1 MVGMVDET
9 MNEDKPKWWSFLAW
23 PIVGAALA
31 FSILALMTIGIIVL
45 PFALVGLFALLRW
58 GGNRKSSAGLISGV
72 GLPLIYI
79 AFLNRDGPGDI
90 CTPYG
95 SGGQQCT
102 QEWSPWPWLVVGLGL
117 VIWGVWLFLRLRR
130 NGGVTSESG
139 NDEALTATAPTPH
152 PLDLPIENR
161 ARKLVASG
169 AVIWTITGSIVAI
182 SGLATVNRD
191 AKPFFSAT
199 ILLATLA
206 GIGATFSALRGKRRA
221 TILLLF
227 VSVIYPTYFGWEL
240 SLVPIILACYLL
252 FNPFVTSFRNPEMR
266 LRNIQVLSF
275 LAIAILI
282 GLAWMKYHVDPNAST
297 ESKRVQNAFNAMFLA
312 VSTKDAVP
320 TRWLT
325 PEHAGS
331 VTYTDG
337 SKASLWVPKT
347 APNGNRSSC
356 FYVDQPRKGG
366 ASGFY
371 DSLCSVPHSEVI
383 LERQGRVVVGYV
395 RITRARFATITS
407 GGITVDAPITF
418 GYFIFPSVVSE
429 DSKAIFAIS
438 FVDPGGAT
446 CKVVDLPA
454 PGSATS
460 IECVIA

>member
-1 MVGMVDET
+1 
-9 MNEDKPKWWSFLAW
+9 MNEDKLKWWSFFAW

-58 GGNRKSSAGLISGV
+58 GGNRKSSAGLISGI
-72 GLPLIYI
+72 GFPLIYI
-79 AFLNRDGPGDI
+79 AFLNRGGPGDI
-90 CTPYG
+90 CRPYG
-95 SGGQQCT
+95 QGGQQCT

-117 VIWGVWLFLRLRR
+117 VILGVMLFLRVRR
-130 NGGVTSESG
+130 KDGVTSESE
-139 NDEALTATAPTPH
+139 NDEALTATVPTPH

-169 AVIWTITGSIVAI
+169 AVLWTVVGLAVAI
-182 SGLATVNRD
+182 SGLSTVNRG
-191 AKPFFSAT
+191 AGPFYFAT
-199 ILLATLA
+199 ILLGVLA
-206 GIGATFSALRGKRRA
+206 GIGATLCALRGKRRG

-227 VSVIYPTYFGWEL
+227 ASAIFPMNFFWAL
-240 SLVPIILACYLL
+240 SLMPIILATYLL
-252 FNPFVTSFRNPEMR
+252 LSPFIGSFGNPLMR
-266 LRNIQVLSF
+266 RRNIQVLSF

-282 GLAWMKYHVDPNAST
+282 GLAWLKYHVDPNAST

-312 VSTKDAVP
+312 VSTKEAVP
-320 TRWLT
+320 TPWLT
-325 PEHAGS
+325 PVHAGS
-331 VTYTDG
+331 VSYNDG
-337 SKASLWVPKT
+337 TKASLWVPKT
-347 APNGNRSSC
+347 APDGNRSSC
-356 FYVDQPRKGG
+356 FYLDQPRKGG

-371 DSLCSVPHSEVI
+371 DSLCGVPNSEVI

-395 RITRARFATITS
+395 RMTRARLATITS
-407 GGITVDAPITF
+407 GGITVDARLTF

-429 DSKAIFAIS
+429 DPEAKFAIS

-454 PGSATS
+454 PGSANS